1 MKFASWNIAR
11 RDGGVAALVEHLNP
25 DIAFLQEC
33 KRPELLEVPGYQVVG
48 KSINERGRKQDWGN
62 AVISKFPLYPVEIVS
77 EYSGSLVCA
86 FAVLPD
92 GKTLGLVNI
101 YGLLESSPMKPEVK
115 VVHYGIHRM
124 LSDVGFW
131 LAQLEEPKVDG
142 FIVGGD
148 LNKDRK
154 MDGGTGFKTGR
165 SIASNLLNR
174 FSDFGLVEADLDG
187 ARTFTHSSSK
197 STWQIDHIFLSE
209 HLAKR
214 TTARVVTTN
223 GINEHSDHS
232 PIELS
237 VDGALGG

>member
-1 MKFASWNIAR
+1 LA
-11 RDGGVAALVEHLNP
+11 E
-25 DIAFLQEC
+25 
-33 KRPELLEVPGYQVVG
+33 
-48 KSINERGRKQDWGN
+48 
-62 AVISKFPLYPVEIVS
+62 
-77 EYSGSLVCA
+77 
-86 FAVLPD
+86 LPD

-101 YGLLESSPMKPEVK
+101 YGLLESSPMTPEVK

-148 LNKDRK
+148 LNKDRR
-154 MDGGTGFKTGR
+154 MDGGAGFKTGR

-174 FSDFGLVEADLDG
+174 FSDFGLAEADLKG
-187 ARTFTHSSSK
+187 ATTFTHSSSK

-214 TTARVVTTN
+214 TAARVVTTN

-232 PIELS
+232 PIEL
-237 VDGALGG
+237 VFE